1 MKFFVWALLTFI
13 GSFLSAAPFQV
24 TEAKVEFLALAT
36 PGALK
41 ISGKQANA
49 SAVKTNI
56 KIDNNQVTGSSTILM
71 DTFSTGLGLRDK
83 HMKENYLESSKF
95 PESSFTYKKL
105 TLPKDFTGENI
116 PFEGT
121 LKLHGIEKPVTGL
134 IKADKRNSTLIL
146 DHVFKIKTSDF
157 GISTP
162 KYMGVVMGE
171 EVEIKVMLEGN
182 V

>member
-1 MKFFVWALLTFI
+1 MKFFILALMTFI
-13 GSFLSAAPFQV
+13 SSFSSAAPFKV
-24 TEAKVEFLALAT
+24 TEAKIEFLALAT

-41 ISGKQANA
+41 IAGKQASN
-49 SAVKTNI
+49 STLKTDI
-56 KIDNNQVTGSSTILM
+56 KIESNQVTGSSTIQM
-71 DTFSTGLGLRDK
+71 DSFSTGIGLRDK

-105 TLPKDFTGENI
+105 TLPKDGTGENI

-171 EVEIKVMLEGN
+171 EVEIKVTLEGTI
-182 V
+182 